1 MPYKPRLLYAMQT
14 PTFKAYEPFLWG
26 MGVDHLSIHSCS
38 CTYSCQQ
45 PSLSNGHEGNHHH
58 SSLFTLPSLRFPGL
72 TMQSV
77 PPKLDLESSLISQVL
92 ECRKWGFKR
101 WGFKQIPGYLRK
113 KAFLLR
119 FLDFPGA
126 LRPLRKRAKKAGKG
140 RKRPISADFQDGRPD
155 TP

>member
-1 MPYKPRLLYAMQT
+1 MDIQSKKKLQQKLQPKS
-14 PTFKAYEPFLWG
+14 PT
-26 MGVDHLSIHSCS
+26 
-38 CTYSCQQ
+38 
-45 PSLSNGHEGNHHH
+45 
-58 SSLFTLPSLRFPGL
+58 
-72 TMQSV
+72 
-77 PPKLDLESSLISQVL
+77 DLHIKIVEKSGEELHDEVL

-140 RKRPISADFQDGRPD
+140 RKRPISADFQDGRPN